1 METRKCA
8 KRPSS
13 KQKEPVMS
21 NKYPAYV
28 GLAVVLFVSLGCTQA
43 MLAPTPLDKNW
54 GRAVEV
60 AKDSQALNP
69 DASQNLDPVTG
80 LDGQA
85 AENDIV
91 KYRKAHAAKQGS
103 GDAGMRVLLGT
114 LGSSSSQK

>member
-1 METRKCA
+1 METSNCE
-8 KRPSS
+8 KRLSR

-21 NKYPAYV
+21 NRYPAYL
-28 GLAVVLFVSLGCTQA
+28 GLAVVLLISFGCTSTA
-43 MLAPTPLDKNW
+43 FLPTPLDENW
-54 GRAVEV
+54 GRAFEV

-91 KYRKAHAAKQGS
+91 KYRKAHAAKKG
-103 GDAGMRVLLGT
+103 GRDAGMRVLLGT
-114 LGSSSSQK
+114 LGSSSSK

>member
-1 METRKCA
+1 
-8 KRPSS
+8 
-13 KQKEPVMS
+13 MS
-21 NKYPAYV
+21 NRYPAYL
-28 GLAVVLFVSLGCTQA
+28 GLVIVLFVSVGCTQA

-60 AKDSQALNP
+60 ARESQALNP

-91 KYRKAHAAKQGS
+91 KYRKAHAAKQGTGGS
-103 GDAGMRVLLGT
+103 GMPLLLGT
-114 LGSSSSQK
+114 LGSSSSK

>member
-1 METRKCA
+1 METSKCA
-8 KRPSS
+8 NNPSR

-21 NKYPAYV
+21 NRYPAYL
-28 GLAVVLFVSLGCTQA
+28 GLVIVLFVSLGCTQG
-43 MLAPTPLDKNW
+43 LLTPTPLDKNW

-60 AKDSQALNP
+60 AKDSQTLNP

-91 KYRKAHAAKQGS
+91 KYRKAHAAKQGT
-103 GDAGMRVLLGT
+103 GDSSMKVLLGT
-114 LGSSSSQK
+114 QGSSSSK